1 MGEQKANLE
10 LKQPQNEEK
19 GGITPDMIAGA
30 TVTVGGREI
39 RLAYDLRAQIT
50 IDSEIGMDW
59 DELRDC
65 INRLKKAKNT
75 KIVVQCIRILG
86 NRGLQKDGKKPD
98 LTDDWL
104 MDHISLKDMLAY
116 KIAILG
122 VLTAGWYME
131 TDDSQEREIDLGL
144 AELRKKNGDTD

>member
-39 RLAYDLRAQIT
+39 RLVYDLRAQIT

-86 NRGLQKDGKKPD
+86 NRGLQKDGEQPD

>member
-1 MGEQKANLE
+1 MDGAKAANLE
-10 LKQPQNEEK
+10 LKKEQDGKP
-19 GGITPDMIAGA
+19 ITPDMILGA
-30 TVTVGGREI
+30 TITVGGREI

-50 IDSEIGMDW
+50 IDHDIGMDW

-65 INRLKKAKNT
+65 INKLKNAKNT
-75 KIVVQCIRILG
+75 KTVVQCIRILG
-86 NRGLQKDGKKPD
+86 NRGLEKAGEKPD

-104 MDHISLKDMLAY
+104 MDHVSMKDLLAY

-131 TDDSQEREIDLGL
+131 TDNSSETEVDLGL
-144 AELRKKNGDTD
+144 AEIRKKNGNTD